1 MKLKR
6 GIPQGSILGPLLFKA
21 FITDLFMFIENCEIS
36 NFADEKT
43 IYSGGIELST
53 TIRYESDTIS
63 WSGLELIY

>member
-53 TIRYESDTIS
+53 TIQYESDTIS